1 MYLYVSYTG
10 IYSFIPLLFLLSL
23 SQCIFHYEYI
33 LFKNISQSL
42 SYSVLQQIAYFK
54 DGYKHMP
61 HAKRELFP
69 AYLVFELRV
78 RVLWTWKQ
86 RLFKSSATRRSYL
99 HISLSDENVISTQS
113 HIYNLSFTTYGY
125 KQNILIYLSITICSL
140 QSRRIHATI
149 HHDYAQTFAPI
160 LQLHETYYIRGYD
173 LCRGLLTS
181 ARENFYCDIIFQPTT
196 TLHQCPS
203 STIPKFLFLPTDY
216 STIKSIGGYDTFVAG
231 KS

>member
-1 MYLYVSYTG
+1 MYLSVSYTG

-23 SQCIFHYEYI
+23 SQYIFHYEYI
-33 LFKNISQSL
+33 LFKNISKSL

-69 AYLVFELRV
+69 AYLVFELKV

-113 HIYNLSFTTYGY
+113 HIWLQSIIHKLWLQTKHPYLSFHYYLFITESTNTCNY
-125 KQNILIYLSITICSL
+125 KPRLCSDICPHLAVTRNILYSGI
-140 QSRRIHATI
+140 
-149 HHDYAQTFAPI
+149 
-160 LQLHETYYIRGYD
+160 QLMPRPPHF
-173 LCRGLLTS
+173 S
-181 ARENFYCDIIFQPTT
+181 
-196 TLHQCPS
+196 
-203 STIPKFLFLPTDY
+203 
-216 STIKSIGGYDTFVAG
+216 
-231 KS
+231 